1 MTSNLH
7 ISVDM
12 ETSPPIKPAVYFTRS
27 SKNKPWSKTAD
38 SKKALSGDEVLPS
51 TSKGPTGK
59 KNRGKASN
67 NLNFIVLG
75 GTRILILSYMSKNGH
90 CS

>member
-1 MTSNLH
+1 
-7 ISVDM
+7 M

-59 KNRGKASN
+59 KNRGKACQ
-67 NLNFIVLG
+67 NLNRMIWG
-75 GTRILILSYMSKNGH
+75 GGEPPIWMLIYIATNGE